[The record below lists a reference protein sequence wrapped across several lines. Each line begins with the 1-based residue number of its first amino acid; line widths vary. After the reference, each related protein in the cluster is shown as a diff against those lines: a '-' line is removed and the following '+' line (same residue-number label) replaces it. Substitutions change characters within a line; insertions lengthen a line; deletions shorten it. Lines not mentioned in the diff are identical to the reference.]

1 MRLLLVEDDPM
12 IGEAL
17 REGLVQAGYAVDWVR
32 DGVQGEL
39 AAAND
44 VYDAALLDL
53 GLPRKDGL
61 GVLRAI
67 RARGDLPVLI
77 LTARDGVDD
86 RIGGLDAGADD
97 YIVKPFALGELL
109 ARLRAVVRRKS
120 GRSQSDVRIG
130 ALRLDPAAR
139 IVEFRGAP
147 VDLSAREFA
156 VLEALAKE
164 PGKVVSKEQLEEA
177 VYGWGDEVSSNTVEV
192 YLHRLRRK
200 LAPELIRNIRGV
212 GYRLDEIA

>member
-17 REGLVQAGYAVDWVR
+17 RAGLVQAGYAVDWVR

>member
-17 REGLVQAGYAVDWVR
+17 QAGLVQAGYAVDWVR

-53 GLPRKDGL
+53 GLPRKDGIS
-61 GVLRAI
+61 VLRSI

-86 RIGGLDAGADD
+86 RIAGLDAGADD
-97 YIVKPFALGELL
+97 YVVKPFALGEVL

-130 ALRLDPAAR
+130 ALRLDPATR

-164 PGKVVSKEQLEEA
+164 PGKVVSKDQLEEA
-177 VYGWGDEVSSNTVEV
+177 IYGWGDEVASNTVEV
-192 YLHRLRRK
+192 YLHRLRKK

-212 GYRLDEIA
+212 GYRLDEVA